1 MQISLKTR
9 LALFSSLLAIA
20 LTIIVSLGSQFL
32 TFRDLQSLL
41 EQQQSSQVKLVAE
54 QLDTKF
60 EDRSE
65 LLRQLAAKLSGT
77 FPSSE
82 SQANAILHSLPL
94 PLAFDSLFFID
105 PQGNVDYSTLPLGKQ
120 RLNVSDR
127 AYFQETL
134 RTRDVVISDPV
145 YSRTTHTPMVYM
157 VAPVLTA
164 DGRVVGMLA
173 GALDLLKPNF
183 LGRIAHHR
191 IGVTGYYC
199 LVSSG
204 PRALYVMHRDTAQLG
219 KTARLTDER
228 CGDDTQP
235 DRYEFLAP
243 NVALVSRYILQSTGW
258 ELVAVVPANEA
269 YAPLQAMHTR
279 MKTIAIAIAAIAGIA
294 AWLATW
300 RLLAPL
306 SRLRDVVRRSR
317 DDDAAYESLVL
328 QRNDEIGDVGREFVS
343 LMSQLNLQ
351 NDALRHSEAELRA
364 GELRMRNI
372 ADHLPSLVAY
382 LDLNERYVFN
392 NQAYEREFG
401 RPAAELRGMHIRDL
415 LGEDAY
421 QRLEPYLRRA
431 FAGEEISFEASEVVK
446 GGSMLWTEALY
457 QPEWNA
463 DRTEVVGLHIMVRDI
478 TAEKAEVERLDALTQ
493 LDHLT
498 GIANRKGFD
507 RRLAVAVDDAN
518 LARIPFALLYLD
530 LDHFKHVNDTYGH
543 ACGDALLQTFSM
555 QILGCIRKTDTVAR
569 LGGDEFAIV
578 IDGINHA
585 EQVTRVARDILDAT
599 RMPFVF
605 GAQVI
610 PIGVSIG
617 IALSLPEHN
626 TVENIKARADAAL
639 YLAKQNGRHQ
649 FAVDGDLP
657 AAS

>member
-32 TFRDLQSLL
+32 AFRDLQSLL

-65 LLRQLAAKLSGT
+65 MLRHLTARLQGV
-77 FPSSE
+77 FPASE
-82 SQANAILHSLPL
+82 SHANAILHILPL

-105 PQGNVDYSTLPLGKQ
+105 PQGNVDYSTARLGKQ
-120 RLNVSDR
+120 RLNVRDR
-127 AYFQETL
+127 AYFQEVL
-134 RTRDVVISDPV
+134 RTREVVISDPV

-157 VAPVLTA
+157 VAPIVA
-164 DGRVVGMLA
+164 PDGRLVGMLG
-173 GALDLLKPNF
+173 GALNLLKPNF

-199 LVSSG
+199 LVSGG
-204 PRALYVMHRDTAQLG
+204 PRALYVMHRDSAQLG
-219 KTARLTDER
+219 KAARLTGEN
-228 CGDDTQP
+228 CGDDMRP
-235 DRYEFLAP
+235 GRYEFLAP

-279 MKTIAIAIAAIAGIA
+279 LKTIAIAVAAVAGIA

-317 DDDAAYESLVL
+317 EDGTAYESLVL
-328 QRNDEIGDVGREFVS
+328 QRNDEIGEVGREFVS
-343 LMSQLNLQ
+343 LMSQLNVQ
-351 NDALRHSEAELRA
+351 NDALRRSEIELRA

-372 ADHLPSLVAY
+372 ADHLPSLVAF
-382 LDLNERYVFN
+382 LDRNERYVFN
-392 NQAYEREFG
+392 NRAYEKEFG

-415 LGEDAY
+415 LGEEAY

-431 FAGEEISFEASEVVK
+431 FAGEEISFEVSELVK
-446 GGSMLWTEALY
+446 DGSMLWTQALY

-463 DRTEVVGLHIMVRDI
+463 EHTEVVGLHILVRDI
-478 TAEKAEVERLDALTQ
+478 TAEKAEVERLDMLTQ

-507 RRLAVAVDDAN
+507 RRLAIAVDDAN

-555 QILGCIRKTDTVAR
+555 QILGCIRKSDTVAR

-599 RMPFVF
+599 RLPFVF
-605 GAQVI
+605 GTHVI

-617 IALSLPEHN
+617 IALSQPERN
-626 TVENIKARADAAL
+626 TVDDIKARADTAL
-639 YLAKQNGRHQ
+639 YRAKQNGRHQ
-649 FAVDGDLP
+649 FAVDGDAP
-657 AAS
+657 TAA

>member
-9 LALFSSLLAIA
+9 LALFSSLIAIA
-20 LTIIVSLGSQFL
+20 LTILASLGSQFL
-32 TFRDLQSLL
+32 AFRDLQALL

-65 LLRQLAAKLSGT
+65 MLRHLVAELQGK
-77 FPSSE
+77 FPSSP
-82 SQANAILHSLPL
+82 SHANAILHSLPL
-94 PLAFDSLFFID
+94 PLAFDNLFFID
-105 PQGNVDYSTLPLGKQ
+105 PKGNVDYSTAPLGAQ

-127 AYFQETL
+127 AYFQEAL

-145 YSRTTHTPMVYM
+145 YSRSSHTPMVYM
-157 VAPVLTA
+157 VAPVIAA
-164 DGRVVGMLA
+164 DGRVVGMLG
-173 GALDLLKPNF
+173 GALNLLKPNF

-199 LVSSG
+199 LVSGG

-219 KTARLTDER
+219 KAAHLTGEN
-228 CGDDTQP
+228 CGEQMQP
-235 DRYEFLAP
+235 SRYEFLAP
-243 NVALVSRYILQSTGW
+243 NAALVSRYILQSTGW

-269 YAPLQAMHTR
+269 YAPLRAMHTR
-279 MKTIAIAIAAIAGIA
+279 MKTIAIVVAAIAGVA

-300 RLLAPL
+300 YLLAPL
-306 SRLRDVVRRSR
+306 SRLRDVVQRSHE
-317 DDDAAYESLVL
+317 DDAAYESLVL
-328 QRNDEIGDVGREFVS
+328 QRNDEIGEVGREFAS

-351 NDALRHSEAELRA
+351 NDALRRSEAELRA

-382 LDLNERYVFN
+382 LDRNERYVFN
-392 NQAYEREFG
+392 NHAYEREFG

-415 LGEDAY
+415 LGEEAY
-421 QRLEPYLRRA
+421 QRLQPYLRRA
-431 FAGEEISFEASEVVK
+431 FAGEEISFETSELVQ
-446 GGSMLWTEALY
+446 GGGMLWTEALY

-463 DRTEVVGLHIMVRDI
+463 DHTEVVGIHILVRDI

-530 LDHFKHVNDTYGH
+530 LDHFKTVNDTYGH

-578 IDGINHA
+578 IDGINHP
-585 EQVTRVARDILDAT
+585 EQVTRVARDILEAT

-605 GAQVI
+605 GTQII
-610 PIGVSIG
+610 PMGVSIG
-617 IALSLPEHN
+617 IALSQPEHN
-626 TVENIKARADAAL
+626 TVDDIKARADAAL
-639 YLAKQNGRHQ
+639 YRAKQNGRHQ
-649 FAVDGDLP
+649 FAVDGDAST
-657 AAS
+657 AA